1 MQFTDIMRRVV
12 VFSCSTHFLAFPG
25 PFAVMKAMRP
35 FVRGHGRWKKQFAQI
50 RGDEFTFQGM
60 GGHTL
65 RRDGSR
71 ATSNSIVK
79 EFAVD
84 NKVNRLKSNNVTH
97 YSKTEVASGES
108 CFDVITRYYEAKN

>member
-1 MQFTDIMRRVV
+1 MKKAIR
-12 VFSCSTHFLAFPG
+12 AFI
-25 PFAVMKAMRP
+25 
-35 FVRGHGRWKKQFAQI
+35 RGHDPRKKQFAQI
-50 RGDEFTFQGM
+50 RGDEFTFRGM

-84 NKVNRLKSNNVTH
+84 NKVDRLQSNNVTH
-97 YSKTEVASGES
+97 YSKTEVANGES
-108 CFDVITRYYEAKN
+108 CFEVLTRYYEKKN